1 MLQYSVACSIY
12 TALQLDYNP
21 VDQQYPNCYNTCI
34 VNNRIQQ
41 MIDWKKTA
49 ERNIQKL
56 SASEALDTL
65 KRIHKEGSTI
75 SHPEIRALTGGFN
88 SQAINFT
95 VVRMLGKKAGI
106 CR

>member
-1 MLQYSVACSIY
+1 LNY
-12 TALQLDYNP
+12 DP

-49 ERNIQKL
+49 AANIRKL

-65 KRIHKEGSTI
+65 KRINSEGATI
-75 SHPEIRALTGGFN
+75 FHPEIRALTGGFN
-88 SQAINFT
+88 SQTINFL
-95 VVRMLGKKAGI
+95 VIRMLGKKAGI
-106 CR
+106 CG

>member
-1 MLQYSVACSIY
+1 
-12 TALQLDYNP
+12 
-21 VDQQYPNCYNTCI
+21 
-34 VNNRIQQ
+34 

-49 ERNIQKL
+49 EKNIRKL
-56 SASEALDTL
+56 TASEALDTL

-75 SHPEIRALTGGFN
+75 SHADIKALTGGFN

>member
-1 MLQYSVACSIY
+1 M
-12 TALQLDYNP
+12 
-21 VDQQYPNCYNTCI
+21 
-34 VNNRIQQ
+34 
-41 MIDWKKTA
+41 MDWKKTA
-49 ERNIQKL
+49 AKNIRKMT
-56 SASEALDTL
+56 ASEALDTL

-75 SHPEIRALTGGFN
+75 FQPEIRALTGGFN